1 MTHFS
6 IKNATMFQSLPLKE
20 HFRARWISLAR
31 KLLSPPTTPALSW
44 TCGHPVWACMLDP
57 ENPVW
62 GLMYF
67 LQNLLLFYTSEYGA
81 CMDRLYQS
89 TSSLRICC
97 TLCCN
102 CITLTLVIPVTSF
115 QKSWTYFSVK
125 ILTTTIG
132 FATYAMQ
139 AFSFQTK
146 LTVHNGLRLGS

>member
-44 TCGHPVWACMLDP
+44 TCGHPVWARMLDP

-67 LQNLLLFYTSEYGA
+67 LQNLLWSLYGQALSKHIKSKDLLHTLLQLHNFNPCHSCHPISEILDIFF
-81 CMDRLYQS
+81 CEHS
-89 TSSLRICC
+89 FNHHW
-97 TLCCN
+97 LCHLCN
-102 CITLTLVIPVTSF
+102 AS
-115 QKSWTYFSVK
+115 
-125 ILTTTIG
+125 ILLSDK
-132 FATYAMQ
+132 AH
-139 AFSFQTK
+139 SP
-146 LTVHNGLRLGS
+146 